1 MTCHGGF
8 HLEEDLRREWYNPEL
23 ILKKAGL
30 KSGMT
35 FVDVGC
41 GDGFF
46 SILASKIVG
55 SSGKVY
61 SVDIDPK
68 AIQRL
73 EEKAS
78 KKSLTNI
85 NAVSGPSENT
95 VFCDNCAD
103 MVFYSMVLHDFK
115 NPAQVLKNANLMLKS
130 SGTLINLD
138 WKKMKMSFGP
148 PEEIRFSE
156 ETATALISK
165 QGFIIKNVE
174 SAGPYHYILTAK
186 PKFLIK

>member
-8 HLEEDLRREWYNPEL
+8 HLEEDLRREWYNPEQ
-23 ILKKAGL
+23 ILKKTGL

-35 FVDVGC
+35 FIDIGC

-46 SILASKIVG
+46 SILASEMVG
-55 SSGKVY
+55 SSGKVC
-61 SVDIDPK
+61 SVDIDAK
-68 AIQRL
+68 AIQKL
-73 EEKAS
+73 KEKAS

-85 NAVSGPSENT
+85 KAVSGPAENT
-95 VFCDNCAD
+95 VFCDKCAD
-103 MVFYSMVLHDFK
+103 MVFYSMVLHDFT
-115 NPAQVLKNANLMLKS
+115 NLVQVLKNANLMLKS
-130 SGTLINLD
+130 SGTLINID

-186 PKFLIK
+186 PKI